1 MMENKKLQK
10 LSVAAL
16 VVSALPLATFLPL
29 SPNATKITLSEG
41 VRSIWAGANIV
52 FVLVALCLSVIC
64 VRSSESRSAVNI
76 ISTAISVF
84 WVLMIV
90 GIVVLALFL
99 NFLQ

>member
-1 MMENKKLQK
+1 MEHKKLQK
-10 LSVAAL
+10 TSVAAL
-16 VVSALPLATFLPL
+16 TFSALPLSTFIPVLL
-29 SPNATKITLSEG
+29 KITLTDE

-52 FVLVALCLSVIC
+52 FVLAALSFSVIC
-64 VRSSESRSAVNI
+64 VRSSESRSSVNI
-76 ISTAISVF
+76 ISMAISAF

>member
-16 VVSALPLATFLPL
+16 IVNVLPLATFIPRLL
-29 SPNATKITLSEG
+29 KITLSDG
-41 VRSIWAGANIV
+41 VRSIWAGANII
-52 FVLVALCLSVIC
+52 FVLTALCLSVIS

-84 WVLMIV
+84 WLMMIV

>member
-1 MMENKKLQK
+1 MENKKLQK

-16 VVSALPLATFLPL
+16 VVSVLPLATFLPTL
-29 SPNATKITLSEG
+29 FKITLSEG

-52 FVLVALCLSVIC
+52 FVLAVLSLSMIC

-76 ISTAISVF
+76 ISTALSVL
-84 WVLMIV
+84 WALMIL
-90 GIVVLALFL
+90 GIVVLTLFL

>member
-1 MMENKKLQK
+1 MENKKLQK

-16 VVSALPLATFLPL
+16 VVSALPLATFIPTLL
-29 SPNATKITLSEG
+29 KITLSEG

>member
-10 LSVAAL
+10 LTVAAL
-16 VVSALPLATFLPL
+16 VVSALPLATFIPTLL
-29 SPNATKITLSEG
+29 KITLSEG

-64 VRSSESRSAVNI
+64 ARSSESRSAVNI

-84 WVLMIV
+84 WVLIMA
-90 GIVVLALFL
+90 GIVIMALFL

>member
-1 MMENKKLQK
+1 MENKKRQK

-16 VVSALPLATFLPL
+16 AVSVLPLATFIPTLL
-29 SPNATKITLSEG
+29 KITLSDG
-41 VRSIWAGANIV
+41 VRSIWAGANII

-64 VRSSESRSAVNI
+64 VRSSESRSVLNI
-76 ISTAISVF
+76 ISTVISVF
-84 WVLMIV
+84 WVLIMA

>member
-1 MMENKKLQK
+1 MENKKLQK

-16 VVSALPLATFLPL
+16 VVSALPLATFLPTL
-29 SPNATKITLSEG
+29 LKITLSEG

>member
-16 VVSALPLATFLPL
+16 IVSVLPLATIIPTLL
-29 SPNATKITLSEG
+29 KITLSDG

-99 NFLQ
+99 NVLQ

>member
-10 LSVAAL
+10 LSVATL
-16 VVSALPLATFLPL
+16 VVSVLPLATFLPTL
-29 SPNATKITLSEG
+29 FKITLSEG

-52 FVLVALCLSVIC
+52 FVLAALSLSMIC

-76 ISTAISVF
+76 ISTALSVL
-84 WVLMIV
+84 WALMIL
-90 GIVVLALFL
+90 GIVVLTLFL